1 MSVVVISKD
10 EYRNAL
16 LTLPDCQIVMVGYMF
31 ALLESVPGDEQDKR
45 LTTINSIPK
54 AKLIPTLVDF
64 LIKWTPSNDL
74 YRHFEF
80 VEIVKTIKPR
90 LFEDVAVIRHPCEMC
105 SVIMYTHEG
114 YIPACLETISVYKK
128 WYEC

>member
-45 LTTINSIPK
+45 L
-54 AKLIPTLVDF
+54 TLVDF